1 MAKPKLN
8 ELTKDQLKELERQLT
23 EEIKQL
29 NNVIEASNTPV
40 FDLLIREVKKEM
52 QDNIAEE
59 EWKKLKENQ
68 RKIESYRSI
77 EKTLQN
83 QEDLLERKEEELADV
98 QNAIENYQPSL
109 FEQPEQNQEIE
120 IEGEAEETGFEDSEG
135 NAYKTGDVYTS
146 ENEEGA
152 SEYFLVKKSAES
164 SDKFAIISNA
174 FDNELLLN
182 YPKNREHLEQADF
195 IGNIYDEE
203 NNAEALEALK
213 IIADSQEKTEPEQE
227 EPETVPDKGDVVDEY
242 FNTEEP
248 EEPSDS

>member
-8 ELTKDQLKELERQLT
+8 ELTKEQLQELERQLT

-68 RKIESYRSI
+68 KKIESYRSI

-83 QEDLLERKEEELADV
+83 QEDLLESKKDELADV
-98 QNAIENYQPSL
+98 QSAIENYQPSL

-120 IEGEAEETGFEDSEG
+120 IEGEAEDTGFEDSEG
-135 NAYKTGDVYTS
+135 NVYKTGDVYKQNMPCIDD
-146 ENEEGA
+146 EAN
-152 SEYFLVKKSAES
+152 YFLVKKSAES

-174 FDNELLLN
+174 FENELLLN
-182 YPKNREHLEQADF
+182 YPKNRAYLEEADF
-195 IGNIYDEE
+195 IGNIYDETGNE
-203 NNAEALEALK
+203 EALEALK
-213 IIADSQEKTEPEQE
+213 IIADSQEKTEEPAE
-227 EPETVPDKGDVVDEY
+227 E
-242 FNTEEP
+242 N
-248 EEPSDS
+248 EPSNSAESESETESDS

>member
-1 MAKPKLN
+1 
-8 ELTKDQLKELERQLT
+8 
-23 EEIKQL
+23 
-29 NNVIEASNTPV
+29 
-40 FDLLIREVKKEM
+40 M

-98 QNAIENYQPSL
+98 QSAIENYQPSL

-120 IEGEAEETGFEDSEG
+120 IEGEAEETGFEDLEG

-146 ENEEGA
+146 ENEKGA
-152 SEYFLVKKSAES
+152 SKYFLVKKSAES

-174 FDNELLLN
+174 FENELLLN
-182 YPKNREHLEQADF
+182 YPKTVNTLKKPILSEIFMMKQTMKKHL
-195 IGNIYDEE
+195 
-203 NNAEALEALK
+203 K
-213 IIADSQEKTEPEQE
+213 P
-227 EPETVPDKGDVVDEY
+227 
-242 FNTEEP
+242 
-248 EEPSDS
+248 

>member
-1 MAKPKLN
+1 MAKVKLN
-8 ELTKDQLKELERQLT
+8 ELSKDELIDRQQQLT
-23 EEIKQL
+23 SEIENL
-29 NNVIEASNTPV
+29 NKVIAASNTTV
-40 FDLLIREVKKEM
+40 FDLLINEVKKEM

-68 RKIESYRSI
+68 KKIESYRSI

-83 QEDLLERKEEELADV
+83 QEDLLDRKQEELEDV
-98 QNAIENYQPSL
+98 NDAIENYQPSL
-109 FEQPEQNQEIE
+109 FEQPSQNQEIE

-152 SEYFLVKKSAES
+152 SYFLVKKSAES

-174 FDNELLLN
+174 FENELLLN
-182 YPKNREHLEQADF
+182 YPKNRELLDSADF

-203 NNAEALEALK
+203 NQEAIEALR
-213 IIADSQEKTEPEQE
+213 IIANSQEQAEEPAEENETSNSAESESEPE
-227 EPETVPDKGDVVDEY
+227 
-242 FNTEEP
+242 
-248 EEPSDS
+248 SDS